1 MGDTLGM
8 LGRGAMSVGRGI
20 AGIPS
25 GYGRM
30 MIGTVGPEVNKGEQ
44 LLRIIMAASAMKNP
58 AQFMALRQSFD
69 EQDAARRGAWGSE
82 PYQEALRSGGPEAA
96 QRLLP
101 GVPLPPT
108 IPVGETRAGTENYA
122 AVPSKPG
129 EPTTRAYALPP
140 TPIQLQ
146 ERQIE
151 RTKDVTAR
159 QSKGAQRVTAKIGPK
174 GTTYA
179 IDEREQITVPEGLIK
194 ALGVTDEWREVPAP
208 NGQVYLERR
217 PGFEEA
223 EKTTARLRAEKAER
237 YGVEGV
243 PTVEL
248 ERAED
253 IAKEQREE
261 KRRIEA
267 EKRAKAAKAE
277 ESVGALSDIDRD
289 FARIDTLVHKPGV
302 LTEQDF
308 SQKGVLSGLGSVGA
322 YNAQQKARLVQKD
335 PDLVELHGLEE
346 IVLSLVAKSL
356 GKEVGNLSQNEREGA
371 RAMTPNAY
379 DTQVSAD
386 RKITTLRTI
395 TAERI
400 AARKREGGI
409 TPGSSASPLDEEL
422 RRRGLV
428 R

>member
-1 MGDTLGM
+1 MGDLLGS
-8 LGRGAMSVGRGI
+8 LGRGAMGVGRGI

-58 AQFMALRQSFD
+58 AQFMALRQSFE

-82 PYQEALRSGGPEAA
+82 PYQEALRSGGPETA

-101 GVPLPPT
+101 GLPLPPT
-108 IPVGETRAGTENYA
+108 IPVGEMRAGTENYV

-129 EPTTRAYALPP
+129 EPPTRAYALPL

-151 RTKDVTAR
+151 RAKDVTAR

-179 IDEREQITVPEGLIK
+179 IDEREQFLVPPGFTK
-194 ALGVTDEWREVPAP
+194 ALGITKEWREDPAP
-208 NGQVYLERR
+208 NGQMYLVRR

-253 IAKEQREE
+253 IAKEKREE
-261 KRRIEA
+261 GRRIEA
-267 EKRAKAAKAE
+267 EKRAAARKGKVEIQQLEDVAQ
-277 ESVGALSDIDRD
+277 
-289 FARIDTLVHKPGV
+289 TLGKIHNLVTKPGV
-302 LTEQDF
+302 LSEQDF
-308 SQKGVLSGLGSVGA
+308 SQKGMLGGLGSAAA
-322 YNAQQKARLVQKD
+322 YNTQQRARLATKD
-335 PDLVELHGLEE
+335 PDLIEVQGLQDV
-346 IVLSLVAKSL
+346 VLSLVAKSV
-356 GKEVGNLSQNEREGA
+356 GREVGNLSAQEREGA
-371 RAMTPNAY
+371 RALTPQIY
-379 DTQVSAD
+379 DTQATAS
-386 RKITTLRTI
+386 RKLQALQQLIT
-395 TAERI
+395 ERQSRR
-400 AARKREGGI
+400 AAAAGL
-409 TPGSSASPLDEEL
+409 TSSGSPLDEEL